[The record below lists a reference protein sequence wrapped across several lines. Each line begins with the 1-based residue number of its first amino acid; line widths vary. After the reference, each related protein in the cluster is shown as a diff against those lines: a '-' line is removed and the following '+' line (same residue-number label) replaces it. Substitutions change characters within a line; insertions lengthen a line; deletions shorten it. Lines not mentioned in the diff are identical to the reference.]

1 MTKVLKHPS
10 IVNKLETV
18 SLDLKMYMNIFS
30 INDED
35 VENSEVFSEEEL
47 NELRDI
53 RKRLK
58 ILANKIKQ
66 K

>member
-18 SLDLKMYMNIFS
+18 SLDLKMYINIFS

-35 VENSEVFSEEEL
+35 VENSEIFSEEEL

-53 RKRLK
+53 RKRIK